1 MEIPEVEIEALC
13 AYVEMDLENGIQM
26 NVSDW
31 RQLLAKV
38 RSWLEAVEHRVQADA
53 SLGYVIPEG
62 YDAICNFC
70 HYPFIFKHA
79 KGFGTKE
86 WKKYCCSSCENGTT
100 EKRSRR

>member
-38 RSWLEAVEHRVQADA
+38 RSWLDAVEQPRAGDTATPTQA
-53 SLGYVIPEG
+53 GKRGI
-62 YDAICNFC
+62 
-70 HYPFIFKHA
+70 
-79 KGFGTKE
+79 TK
-86 WKKYCCSSCENGTT
+86 
-100 EKRSRR
+100 